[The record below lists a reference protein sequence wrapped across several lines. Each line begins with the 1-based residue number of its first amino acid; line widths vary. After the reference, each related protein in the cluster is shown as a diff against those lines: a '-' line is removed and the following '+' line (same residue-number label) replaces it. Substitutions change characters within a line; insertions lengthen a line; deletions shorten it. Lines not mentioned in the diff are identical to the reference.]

1 MCTLMQKDSLI
12 HLVAEAQATL
22 TLRIDPQAPFSD
34 DELRLG
40 EIHNF
45 IYDSSPDDIDF
56 NSLSE
61 EIMSINSKYEDIPIL
76 EQYL

>member
-1 MCTLMQKDSLI
+1 MCTLMQKDVLI
-12 HLVAEAQATL
+12 ELVAYAQATL

-40 EIHNF
+40 EIRNF
-45 IYDSSPDDIDF
+45 IYDNYPDDIDF

>member
-1 MCTLMQKDSLI
+1 MERAILSVRP
-12 HLVAEAQATL
+12 H
-22 TLRIDPQAPFSD
+22 PQAPFSD